1 MRNPQQTR
9 KCLRKRE
16 NLSAGLPRRDS
27 RKMPPLYLRK
37 LAVILSSLLRERC
50 IPPSAAVPDALC
62 GRILANAAVLI
73 ILCGRIPAS
82 APLPKMRIRFGT
94 ILSPPLM
101 WQWNVLTIYHR
112 RINNRSEE
120 DENMVWTDSQDYGS
134 DEILSHPFALTPP
147 VQRAACALHFAG
159 SVPTKINRNRSINPK
174 FTPPF

>member
-1 MRNPQQTR
+1 MCKQ
-9 KCLRKRE
+9 
-16 NLSAGLPRRDS
+16 
-27 RKMPPLYLRK
+27 
-37 LAVILSSLLRERC
+37 
-50 IPPSAAVPDALC
+50 PSAAAPDALC
-62 GRILANAAVLI
+62 WRILANAAVPI
-73 ILCGRIPAS
+73 ILCERIPAS

-147 VQRAACALHFAG
+147 VHRAACALHFAG
-159 SVPTKINRNRSINPK
+159 SPQKFNRSPNNSSIQSRHTITLIAVYIATVSCLKGKRNLDHHIA
-174 FTPPF
+174 